1 MNDRVGDVKK
11 RVEAAARA
19 LLQRFRYKGI
29 KFAQMIDANV
39 RRRGGLY
46 ALLSTS
52 QAGPGKTVK
61 Q

>member
-29 KFAQMIDANV
+29 KFAQMIEAKCTEV
-39 RRRGGLY
+39 CMLC
-46 ALLSTS
+46 
-52 QAGPGKTVK
+52 
-61 Q
+61 